1 MVQWL
6 RIFLAMQG
14 TRIAWLV
21 GVDATCHGSNL
32 ARVSQLSSQR
42 YGAREPKLLSP
53 HTAATE
59 ACVPT
64 ARAPLQEPSQ
74 GEARA

>member
-1 MVQWL
+1 MVQCL
-6 RIFLAMQG
+6 RRALKCKG
-14 TRIAWLV
+14 HLV
-21 GVDATCHGSNL
+21 DPWSGKIPHAAEQLS
-32 ARVSQLSSQR
+32 RVSQLLSQR